1 MLRPALRGAA
11 LAALLA
17 LSPGASGQAAPRP
30 DAYAVQN
37 VRLERAPDGRRATLI
52 LRDGRVEALL
62 EPEAALPFGVR
73 VIDGAELLALPAF
86 VDAFTHT
93 GFPAPAPVADRDVPV
108 DVREDVEVDMR
119 SANRKGIAPSFKAVE
134 KLVLDAAAVKAWT
147 DQGFGVLLA
156 APGGQ
161 LLGGDSALVAVREA
175 AARDLVI
182 DADVHAHAA
191 FEASGPGYPSTLM
204 GYHAQL
210 RQFFLD
216 TQRQAELEQ
225 RYRQGRPG
233 ARPAYDADLEA
244 ALPISK
250 GERLLVCEAQT
261 ARDVERWLGLAR
273 EFGLR
278 IAIAGGRDAWKVADR
293 LALAGVPVTLTLDW
307 GEEVEDP
314 SKPEEEK
321 EKEKAA
327 EEVKPGDG
335 GEEQSKPEVEG
346 QEPPAGGEQGKE
358 GVKEGEKEEEDEA
371 DKAWTY
377 VEPLGVRAQ
386 RRREWVEKRDSA
398 LGLQAAGVR
407 LSFGTGSSGKPA
419 ELMEH
424 VRSLVEA
431 GLPADAALEALTA
444 GGAAAVGAEKHLGRI
459 APGMDATLA
468 LWKGDPLTD
477 KKAEPVWV
485 FVDGFALERELKKE
499 KGKGDGPAEGVTAAG
514 TWNLTL
520 TGEGAP
526 EDVVLKLSMEE
537 DGTVTGTYSLKVEG
551 EEQSSEVEGRL
562 EGVELSLEGT
572 FDLGDQSAPFTLTA
586 TLAGETL
593 SGSSEVELPWLDEP
607 ARNQLT
613 GVRAPGASARK
624 GGLR

>member
-1 MLRPALRGAA
+1 MIRPALRGAS
-11 LAALLA
+11 LAALLV
-17 LSPGASGQAAPRP
+17 LSSAAAGQAAPRP
-30 DAYAVQN
+30 DAYAIQN
-37 VRLERAPDGRRATLI
+37 VRLERAAEGRRATLI
-52 LRDGRVEALL
+52 LKDGRVEALL

-73 VIDGAELLALPAF
+73 VIDGGELLALPAF
-86 VDAFTHT
+86 IDAFTHT

-108 DVREDVEVDMR
+108 DVREDVAVDMR
-119 SANRKGIAPSFKAVE
+119 SANRKGIAPDFKAVE
-134 KLVLDAAAVKAWT
+134 KLALDAAAVKAWT

-161 LLGGDSALVAVREA
+161 LLAGDSALVAVREA

-182 DADVHAHAA
+182 EPDVHAHAA

-216 TQRQAELEQ
+216 TKRQAELEQ
-225 RYRQGRPG
+225 RYQQGRPG
-233 ARPAYDADLEA
+233 ARPAYDADLAA
-244 ALPISK
+244 ALPICT
-250 GERLLVCEAQT
+250 GQRLLVCEAQT

-273 EFGLR
+273 EFGLKV
-278 IAIAGGRDAWKVADR
+278 AIAGGRDAWKVADR
-293 LALAGVPVTLTLDW
+293 LAVADVPVTLTLDW

-314 SKPEEEK
+314 SKPGKKDEPAEEQAEKPGEEGAEQASQEKSQEGESAPGAQEGK
-321 EKEKAA
+321 EKKEKQDD
-327 EEVKPGDG
+327 P
-335 GEEQSKPEVEG
+335 
-346 QEPPAGGEQGKE
+346 
-358 GVKEGEKEEEDEA
+358 DE
-371 DKAWTY
+371 AWTY
-377 VEPLGVRAQ
+377 VEPLGVRAE
-386 RRREWVEKRDSA
+386 RRREWEEKRDSA
-398 LGLQAAGVR
+398 IGLQAAGVR

-424 VRSLVEA
+424 VRALVEA

-459 APGMDATLA
+459 APGMDATLV

-477 KKAEPVWV
+477 KKAEPAWV

-499 KGKGDGPAEGVTAAG
+499 KEKGKGGGPAQGVTAAG

-526 EDVVLKLSMEE
+526 EDVVLKLTMEE
-537 DGTVTGTYSLKVEG
+537 DGTVTGTYSLKAEG

-586 TLAGETL
+586 TLAGDTL
-593 SGSSEVELPWLDEP
+593 SGSSEIELPGLDEP
-607 ARNQLT
+607 ARNELT
-613 GVRAPGASARK
+613 GVRAPGASQRE